1 MVSIIMCSLQTL
13 LWQSPI
19 QTVNANSL
27 ICAFIHTVYLK
38 ANLNDLNTYVHR
50 LNNLYIALNNN
61 DIASTERYTVHLKH
75 IAHGQSFSIFGFS
88 RTIKGG
94 TSLWYCMYVHFET
107 PNQLPPITRRVRVR
121 MILILTWICTFVIT
135 CAYINAVYPY
145 MCLLDMCYSLNVETV
160 FMCVYCIYKTVVC
173 LFSYIRTRPVCLYA
187 YISVLC
193 ITCVEHV
200 SRSICVYLNIKSLML
215 CNQNFCGML
224 CTVYSC
230 EIAYT

>member
-38 ANLNDLNTYVHR
+38 ANLNDSNTYVHR

-61 DIASTERYTVHLKH
+61 DIAFTERYTVHLKH

-135 CAYINAVYPY
+135 CAYIMPY
-145 MCLLDMCYSLNVETV
+145 
-160 FMCVYCIYKTVVC
+160 
-173 LFSYIRTRPVCLYA
+173 TR
-187 YISVLC
+187 
-193 ITCVEHV
+193 TCVCWT
-200 SRSICVYLNIKSLML
+200 CVTL
-215 CNQNFCGML
+215 
-224 CTVYSC
+224 
-230 EIAYT
+230 